1 VSRANY
7 PETLHTSFVPAIVT
21 IVKPDPLLAHIRT
34 VPDYPKKGI
43 MFRDITPLLGDAKAL
58 KAACQQM
65 AEPYQT
71 HPPHFVAGIEARGF
85 ILGGIVAHL
94 LGAGFIPIRKPGK
107 LPYKS
112 IHREYALE
120 YGSGT
125 LELHQDC
132 VQKGQKV
139 LLVDDLVAT
148 GGSAE
153 AAVLLLRTLGAVV
166 EAGSFLVDLPDL
178 GGRKRLE
185 KIGIKFHALL
195 EFAGE

>member
-1 VSRANY
+1 MN
-7 PETLHTSFVPAIVT
+7 T
-21 IVKPDPLLAHIRT
+21 DPLAGHIRT

-43 MFRDITPLLGDAKAL
+43 MFRDITPLLGNAQAL
-58 KAACQQM
+58 AEACRRM
-65 AEPYQT
+65 ADPFRSS
-71 HPPHFVAGIEARGF
+71 PPQFVAGIEARGF
-85 ILGGIVAHL
+85 ILGGIVAQM
-94 LGAGFIPIRKPGK
+94 LGAGFIPVRKPGK
-107 LPYKS
+107 LPAKS
-112 IHREYALE
+112 VSREYALE

-132 VQKGQKV
+132 VGNGQKV

>member
-1 VSRANY
+1 M
-7 PETLHTSFVPAIVT
+7 T
-21 IVKPDPLLAHIRT
+21 PDPLLAHIRT

-58 KAACQQM
+58 QSACQRM
-65 AEPYQT
+65 AEPYLPNPT
-71 HPPHFVAGIEARGF
+71 HFVAGIEARGF

-112 IHREYALE
+112 IQREYALE

-185 KIGIKFHALL
+185 KIGIEFHALL

>member
-1 VSRANY
+1 MDQSFLSRARHPPDDLRMSN
-7 PETLHTSFVPAIVT
+7 
-21 IVKPDPLLAHIRT
+21 DPLLTHIRN

-43 MFRDITPLLGDAKAL
+43 LFRDITPLLGHGRGLRDA
-58 KAACQQM
+58 CWRM
-65 AEPYQT
+65 ASPFEAN
-71 HPPHFVAGIEARGF
+71 PPEFVAGIEARGF

-107 LPYKS
+107 LPSKS
-112 IHREYALE
+112 VRREYALE

-132 VQKGQKV
+132 VTHGQRV

-153 AAVLLLRTLGAVV
+153 AAVLLLRSLGAVV
-166 EAGSFLVDLPDL
+166 EAGSFLIDLPDL
-178 GGRKRLE
+178 GGKKRLE
-185 KIGIKFHALL
+185 ALGLKFHALL
-195 EFAGE
+195 SFPGE

>member
-1 VSRANY
+1 M
-7 PETLHTSFVPAIVT
+7 T
-21 IVKPDPLLAHIRT
+21 PDPLLAHIRT

-58 KAACQQM
+58 KSACQRM
-65 AEPYQT
+65 AEPYLPN
-71 HPPHFVAGIEARGF
+71 PPHFVAGIEARGF

-112 IHREYALE
+112 IQREYALE

-132 VQKGQKV
+132 VQKGQRV

-185 KIGIKFHALL
+185 KIGIEFHALL

>member
-1 VSRANY
+1 M
-7 PETLHTSFVPAIVT
+7 T
-21 IVKPDPLLAHIRT
+21 PDPLLAHIRT

-58 KAACQQM
+58 KSACQRM
-65 AEPYQT
+65 AEPYLPN
-71 HPPHFVAGIEARGF
+71 PPHFVAGIEARGF

-112 IHREYALE
+112 IQREYALE

-132 VQKGQKV
+132 VQKGQRV

-195 EFAGE
+195 EFAG

>member
-1 VSRANY
+1 M
-7 PETLHTSFVPAIVT
+7 TT
-21 IVKPDPLLAHIRT
+21 DPLLPHIRT

-43 MFRDITPLLGDAKAL
+43 MFRDITPLLGHAQALRTAGERLAKPFA
-58 KAACQQM
+58 QN
-65 AEPYQT
+65 
-71 HPPHFVAGIEARGF
+71 PPHLVAGIEARGF
-85 ILGGIVAHL
+85 ILGGIVAQI
-94 LGAGFIPIRKPGK
+94 LGTGFIPIRKPGK

-112 IHREYALE
+112 IQREYALE

-132 VQKGQKV
+132 VEKGQKV

-153 AAVLLLRTLGAVV
+153 AAVLLLRSLGAVV

-185 KIGIKFHALL
+185 KIGIKFHTLL

>member
-1 VSRANY
+1 
-7 PETLHTSFVPAIVT
+7 
-21 IVKPDPLLAHIRT
+21 
-34 VPDYPKKGI
+34 
-43 MFRDITPLLGDAKAL
+43 
-58 KAACQQM
+58 M
-65 AEPYQT
+65 AEPFLKS
-71 HPPHFVAGIEARGF
+71 PPQFVAGVEARGF
-85 ILGGIVAHL
+85 ILGGIIAHL

-112 IHREYALE
+112 IKREYALE

-125 LELHQDC
+125 LELHQDS

-139 LLVDDLVAT
+139 ILVDDLVAT

-178 GGRKRLE
+178 GGRRHLE
-185 KIGIKFHALL
+185 KLGLKFHALL
-195 EFAGE
+195 EFPGE

>member
-1 VSRANY
+1 M
-7 PETLHTSFVPAIVT
+7 T
-21 IVKPDPLLAHIRT
+21 PDPLLAHIRT
-34 VPDYPKKGI
+34 VPDYPKKGV

-58 KAACQQM
+58 KSACQRM
-65 AEPYQT
+65 AEPYLPN
-71 HPPHFVAGIEARGF
+71 PPDFVAGIEARGF

-112 IHREYALE
+112 IQREYALE

-132 VQKGQKV
+132 VQKGQRV

-185 KIGIKFHALL
+185 KIGIEFHALL

>member
-1 VSRANY
+1 M
-7 PETLHTSFVPAIVT
+7 T
-21 IVKPDPLLAHIRT
+21 PDPLLAHIRT
-34 VPDYPKKGI
+34 VPDYPKKGV

-58 KAACQQM
+58 KSACQRM
-65 AEPYQT
+65 AEPYLPN
-71 HPPHFVAGIEARGF
+71 PPDFVAGIEARGF

-112 IHREYALE
+112 IQREYALE

-185 KIGIKFHALL
+185 KIGIEFHALL

>member
-1 VSRANY
+1 M
-7 PETLHTSFVPAIVT
+7 TS
-21 IVKPDPLLAHIRT
+21 DPLLSHIRT

-58 KAACQQM
+58 KIACERM
-65 AEPYQT
+65 AEPYQKN
-71 HPPHFVAGIEARGF
+71 PPHFVAGIEARGF

-112 IHREYALE
+112 IQREYALE

-166 EAGSFLVDLPDL
+166 DSGSFLVDLPDL

>member
-1 VSRANY
+1 M
-7 PETLHTSFVPAIVT
+7 T
-21 IVKPDPLLAHIRT
+21 PDPLLAHIRT

-58 KAACQQM
+58 QSACQRM
-65 AEPYQT
+65 AKPYLPN
-71 HPPHFVAGIEARGF
+71 PPHFVAGIEARGF

-112 IHREYALE
+112 IQREYALE

-185 KIGIKFHALL
+185 KIGIKFYALL

>member
-1 VSRANY
+1 M
-7 PETLHTSFVPAIVT
+7 T
-21 IVKPDPLLAHIRT
+21 PDPLLTHIRT

-43 MFRDITPLLGDAKAL
+43 MFRDITPLLGNGQAL
-58 KAACQQM
+58 RAACERM
-65 AEPYQT
+65 AMPFLGN
-71 HPPHFVAGIEARGF
+71 PPEFVAGIEARGF
-85 ILGGIVAHL
+85 ILGGIVAQI

-112 IHREYALE
+112 IQREYALE

-132 VQKGQKV
+132 VGNGQKV

>member
-1 VSRANY
+1 M
-7 PETLHTSFVPAIVT
+7 ETCATLAFGRIFPPMT
-21 IVKPDPLLAHIRT
+21 PDPLLSHIRT

-43 MFRDITPLLGDAKAL
+43 MFRDITPLLGNGQALRTACERMAKPFL
-58 KAACQQM
+58 GN
-65 AEPYQT
+65 
-71 HPPHFVAGIEARGF
+71 PPEFVAGIEARGF
-85 ILGGIVAHL
+85 ILGGIVAQI

-112 IHREYALE
+112 IQREYALE

-132 VQKGQKV
+132 VGNGQKV

>member
-1 VSRANY
+1 M
-7 PETLHTSFVPAIVT
+7 T
-21 IVKPDPLLAHIRT
+21 PDPLLAHIRT

-58 KAACQQM
+58 KSACQRM
-65 AEPYQT
+65 AEAYLPN
-71 HPPHFVAGIEARGF
+71 PPDFVAGIEARGF

-112 IHREYALE
+112 IQREYALE

-132 VQKGQKV
+132 VQKGQRV

-185 KIGIKFHALL
+185 KIGIEFHALL

>member
-1 VSRANY
+1 M
-7 PETLHTSFVPAIVT
+7 TT
-21 IVKPDPLLAHIRT
+21 DPLLPHIRT

-43 MFRDITPLLGDAKAL
+43 MFRDITPLLGNAQALRSAGERMAKPFA
-58 KAACQQM
+58 QN
-65 AEPYQT
+65 
-71 HPPHFVAGIEARGF
+71 PPHLVAGIEARGF
-85 ILGGIVAHL
+85 ILGGIVAQI
-94 LGAGFIPIRKPGK
+94 LGTGFIPIRKPGK

-112 IHREYALE
+112 IQREYALE

-132 VQKGQKV
+132 VEKGQKV

-153 AAVLLLRTLGAVV
+153 AAVLLLRSLGAVV
-166 EAGSFLVDLPDL
+166 ETGSFLVDLPDL

-185 KIGIKFHALL
+185 KIGIKFHTLL

>member
-1 VSRANY
+1 M
-7 PETLHTSFVPAIVT
+7 T
-21 IVKPDPLLAHIRT
+21 PDPLLAHIRT

-58 KAACQQM
+58 KSACQRM
-65 AEPYQT
+65 AEPYLPN
-71 HPPHFVAGIEARGF
+71 PPHFVAGIEARGF

-112 IHREYALE
+112 IQREYALE

-185 KIGIKFHALL
+185 KIGIEFHALL

>member
-1 VSRANY
+1 M
-7 PETLHTSFVPAIVT
+7 T
-21 IVKPDPLLAHIRT
+21 PDPLLAHIRT

-58 KAACQQM
+58 QSACQRM
-65 AEPYQT
+65 AKPYLPN
-71 HPPHFVAGIEARGF
+71 PPHFVAGIEARGF

-112 IHREYALE
+112 IQREYALE

-132 VQKGQKV
+132 VQKGQRV

-185 KIGIKFHALL
+185 EIGIKFHALL

>member
-1 VSRANY
+1 M
-7 PETLHTSFVPAIVT
+7 T
-21 IVKPDPLLAHIRT
+21 PDPLLAHIRT

-58 KAACQQM
+58 KSACQRM
-65 AEPYQT
+65 AEPYLRN
-71 HPPHFVAGIEARGF
+71 PPHFVAGIEARGF

-112 IHREYALE
+112 IQREYALE

-185 KIGIKFHALL
+185 KIGINFRALL

>member
-1 VSRANY
+1 MES
-7 PETLHTSFVPAIVT
+7 
-21 IVKPDPLLAHIRT
+21 DPLLAHIRT
-34 VPDYPKKGI
+34 IPDYPKKGI
-43 MFRDITPLLGDAKAL
+43 MFRDITPLLGDSQAL
-58 KAACQQM
+58 REACRRM
-65 AEPYQT
+65 AEPFLKS
-71 HPPHFVAGIEARGF
+71 PPQFVAGVEARGF

-112 IHREYALE
+112 IKREYALE

-178 GGRKRLE
+178 GGRRRLE
-185 KIGIKFHALL
+185 KLGLKFHVLL
-195 EFAGE
+195 EFPGE

>member
-1 VSRANY
+1 MS
-7 PETLHTSFVPAIVT
+7 T
-21 IVKPDPLLAHIRT
+21 DPLLPHIRN

-43 MFRDITPLLGDAKAL
+43 LFRDITPLLGHAQALRDACWRM
-58 KAACQQM
+58 AAPF
-65 AEPYQT
+65 EIR
-71 HPPHFVAGIEARGF
+71 PPELVAGIEARGF

-107 LPYKS
+107 LPAKS
-112 IHREYALE
+112 VSREYALE

-132 VQKGQKV
+132 VKKGQRV

-153 AAVLLLRTLGAVV
+153 AAVLLLRSLGAVV

-178 GGRKRLE
+178 GGKKKLE
-185 KIGIKFHALL
+185 DLGLKFHALL
-195 EFAGE
+195 SFPGE

>member
-1 VSRANY
+1 
-7 PETLHTSFVPAIVT
+7 VT
-21 IVKPDPLLAHIRT
+21 TDPLLAHIRT
-34 VPDYPKKGI
+34 VPNYPKKGI
-43 MFRDITPLLGDAKAL
+43 MFRDITPLLGDSKAL
-58 KAACQQM
+58 KSACQQM
-65 AEPYQT
+65 AEPYLSN
-71 HPPHFVAGIEARGF
+71 PPHFVAGIEARGF

-112 IHREYALE
+112 IQREYALE

>member
-1 VSRANY
+1 M
-7 PETLHTSFVPAIVT
+7 I
-21 IVKPDPLLAHIRT
+21 PDPLLAHIRT

-43 MFRDITPLLGDAKAL
+43 LFRDITPLLGHPQAL
-58 KAACQQM
+58 RDACQRM
-65 AEPYQT
+65 AAPFLKN
-71 HPPHFVAGIEARGF
+71 PPQFVAGVEARGF

-107 LPYKS
+107 LPAKS
-112 IHREYALE
+112 VSREYALE

-132 VQKGQKV
+132 VSPGQRV

-153 AAVLLLRTLGAVV
+153 AGILLLRSLGAVV
-166 EAGSFLVDLPDL
+166 EAGSFLVDLPNL
-178 GGRKRLE
+178 GGRKKLE
-185 KIGIKFHALL
+185 NLGIKFYALL
-195 EFAGE
+195 DFPGE